1 MHVYQVFLYFIQS
14 GASPLM
20 IGSQCGMLEV
30 VRTLLRFHARVDVF
44 DEVSVSINVF
54 LFKFTIHHKSC
65 SSSEPFQYTRILLIQ
80 LICMVIKIY
89 DI

>member
-44 DEVSVSINVF
+44 DEVNVS
-54 LFKFTIHHKSC
+54 LFATNHIVVLSLFS
-65 SSSEPFQYTRILLIQ
+65 IQ
-80 LICMVIKIY
+80 ESY
-89 DI
+89 